1 MLRDAVS
8 ELATAPV
15 TSAGSAGRWL
25 LVLGDEVIAYPLPA
39 RGRVVVGR
47 SRSADVALADATVS
61 RAHVAIETGATL
73 VVEDLGS
80 QNGVR
85 IGERLLARHERVEVR
100 AGEPFVLGKLVVVI
114 QDGSA
119 VLGSSGSR
127 RLAAAPIDAG
137 IPAGVLVRSDGMRAV
152 YEIVARMARTDLNV
166 LVTGETGVGK
176 ELVASALHR
185 GSRRAGG
192 PFVKLNCAA
201 IAPGLAESELFGY
214 EAGAF
219 SGAVASK
226 IGLLESASGGTVFLD
241 EIGELSPPIQAKLL
255 RVIEQRELLRVGGV
269 EPVPLDVRFV
279 AATHR
284 DLAREV
290 DVGRFRADLLY
301 RLNGMT
307 IAVPPLRDRR
317 EEIVPLAE
325 LFASRAAREVGAEGV
340 RIDGAVRGA
349 LELHTWPGN
358 VRELAHAMTHAVTL
372 SRGGAIGL
380 EHLPPAVAAAGLAQV
395 RRIGLRGEIDDLERE
410 RILTALARCAG
421 NQSRAAKL
429 LGMPRRTFLNRLD
442 EYAIERPRRDRK

>member
-15 TSAGSAGRWL
+15 TSTASGGRWL
-25 LVLGDEVIAYPLPA
+25 LVLGDEVVAHPLPA
-39 RGRVVVGR
+39 HGRVVVGR
-47 SRSADVALADATVS
+47 SRSADVTLADTTVS
-61 RAHVAIETGATL
+61 RAHVAIEIGPSL
-73 VVEDLGS
+73 VVEDLGG

-85 IGERLLARHERVEVR
+85 VGERLLAMHERVEVR

-127 RLAAAPIDAG
+127 RIGGSAIESP
-137 IPAGVLVRSDGMRAV
+137 IPAGVLVRSDAMRAV

-166 LVTGETGVGK
+166 LVTGETGAGK
-176 ELVASALHR
+176 ELVAAALHR
-185 GSRRAGG
+185 GSRRASG
-192 PFVKLNCAA
+192 PFLKLNCAA
-201 IAPGLAESELFGY
+201 IAPALAESELFGY

-219 SGAVASK
+219 SGAIGSK

-241 EIGELSPPIQAKLL
+241 EIGELSPSIQAKLL

-269 EPVPLDVRFV
+269 EAVPLDVRFV

-284 DLAREV
+284 DLSREV
-290 DVGRFRADLLY
+290 EIGRFRADLLY

-325 LFASRAAREVGAEGV
+325 LFASRAARELGTTVH
-340 RIDGAVRGA
+340 IDGAARGA
-349 LELHTWPGN
+349 LELHAWPGN

-372 SRGGAIGL
+372 ARGGAIGL

-442 EYAIERPRRDRK
+442 EYAIERPRRDRR